1 MLASGKAMQESYI
14 VFRLHNGEETRGGRP
29 TGFDRRKNRNSV
41 LGWRTG
47 NLHILFLIVIFSFL
61 FASSTKFTSGQ
72 TQSVRS
78 SEIREYSEQAS
89 KALKD
94 NQLDVA
100 AHAYLAIL
108 QIDPVN
114 VDARANLGVVAMSKG
129 NWAAAA
135 DEFRSALKLQPDLW
149 KAKALLGMCEQNLGH
164 VPEANKLFSESF
176 PNLQDSHLRITIG
189 LKLLDFL
196 RQEGE
201 LQKAV
206 SVMSQMEELDPTN
219 VDVLYAAY
227 RVHSQLAAQAIDSLA
242 QVSPDSVQLHRALAE
257 RLVSQG
263 QLVAAIAEYKKA
275 LQKGASSQALH
286 YELGKTLLAYSHL
299 ESSLAEA
306 QNEFENA
313 LALNP
318 ADTESE
324 CRLGQIELWRS
335 SPQKAYEHYARASK
349 VNPDSVCA
357 NLGLA
362 SILTDQGENSEAL
375 SYLESAVRLDPF
387 NSEARHRLGMLYRQI
402 GRKEDADREL
412 KAFEDLQRS
421 QSQLQKALQVTSPS
435 E

>member
-1 MLASGKAMQESYI
+1 ME
-14 VFRLHNGEETRGGRP
+14 RRHEEGDL

-318 ADTESE
+318 ADTNQNAGLDESSFGGPV
-324 CRLGQIELWRS
+324 LKK
-335 SPQKAYEHYARASK
+335 PMNTMRA
-349 VNPDSVCA
+349 
-357 NLGLA
+357 
-362 SILTDQGENSEAL
+362 
-375 SYLESAVRLDPF
+375 
-387 NSEARHRLGMLYRQI
+387 HR
-402 GRKEDADREL
+402 K
-412 KAFEDLQRS
+412 
-421 QSQLQKALQVTSPS
+421 
-435 E
+435 